1 MLNILHICCCYIVYY
16 TSMYLSLL
24 YYRNTYTPMY
34 PKILVEYIATMYA
47 SNDFLDALI
56 LSKP

>member
-1 MLNILHICCCYIVYY
+1 
-16 TSMYLSLL
+16 MYLSLL